1 MQPKYLHA
9 ANYKNNF
16 FFPHINGNE
25 LELSMTPSSSA
36 AMRVLQ
42 GFYVKI
48 SLVVPLCIFRFV
60 LAISKISVSKPTRST
75 PKTLSQLSLKP
86 K

>member
-1 MQPKYLHA
+1 
-9 ANYKNNF
+9 
-16 FFPHINGNE
+16 
-25 LELSMTPSSSA
+25 MTPSSSA

-42 GFYVKI
+42 GFYVGI
-48 SLVVPLCIFRFV
+48 SLVVSLCIFRFV
-60 LAISKISVSKPTRST
+60 LAISKISVSKPARST